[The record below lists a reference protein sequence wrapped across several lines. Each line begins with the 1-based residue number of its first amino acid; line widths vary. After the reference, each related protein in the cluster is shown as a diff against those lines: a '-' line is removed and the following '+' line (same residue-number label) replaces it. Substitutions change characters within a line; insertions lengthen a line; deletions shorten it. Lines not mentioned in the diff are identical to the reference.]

1 MPNQIQN
8 PNDKK
13 NEESNEEEISA
24 TLFAEQEL
32 NLAQQNLMALSA
44 EGQSYK
50 KPSFLKYSFL
60 FTVAGIVDVVDFL
73 DLTGIGIIIAKIVSI
88 AGTGII
94 YFTLWLTDSRLK
106 KAHELVGNL
115 EKAILEVQQKVAR
128 VSSFAMKSSKF
139 LGKVPGMKGLARK
152 IPRAM
157 VGIRRLARKNPLTK
171 VLIGGAINLVP
182 FLAMINLMVVWIWLT
197 RHDEKKAFKQARETS
212 EEAIK
217 QSSQTVEA
225 TRTA

>member
-1 MPNQIQN
+1 MADPT
-8 PNDKK
+8 
-13 NEESNEEEISA
+13 EEITTNSDEEEEEETA
-24 TLFAEQEL
+24 LAFQAEQEL
-32 NLAQQNLMALSA
+32 NLALQQVRQLYE
-44 EGQSYK
+44 EGQRYK
-50 KPSFLKYSFL
+50 KPSLLKYSFL
-60 FTVAGIVDVVDFL
+60 FTVAGIIDVVDFL
-73 DLTGIGIIIAKIVSI
+73 DLTGLGIIIAKIVSI

>member
-88 AGTGII
+88 AG
-94 YFTLWLTDSRLK
+94 
-106 KAHELVGNL
+106 
-115 EKAILEVQQKVAR
+115 
-128 VSSFAMKSSKF
+128 SSFAMKSSKF

-157 VGIRRLARKNPLTK
+157 VGVRRLARKNPLTK

-182 FLAMINLMVVWIWLT
+182 FLAMINLMIVWIWLT
-197 RHDEKKAFKQARETS
+197 RHDEKKAFKQAREAS
-212 EEAIK
+212 DEAAE
-217 QSSQTVEA
+217 QTSQTIE
-225 TRTA
+225 TTQTA